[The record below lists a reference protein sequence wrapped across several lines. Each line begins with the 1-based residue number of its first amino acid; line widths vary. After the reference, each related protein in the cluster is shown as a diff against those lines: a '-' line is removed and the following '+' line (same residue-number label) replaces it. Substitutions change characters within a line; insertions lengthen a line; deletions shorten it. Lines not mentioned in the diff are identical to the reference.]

1 MFVLVILVTGND
13 EHQDCAVCNMG
24 LLYAS
29 ASLPS
34 MAFITYSSDT
44 VTSFMCSYYWWYH
57 TLCLYRQ
64 CSLITGWNINNVSIS
79 DSHVHPDTLL
89 HWLKKQVALYDSLHV
104 EDVTH
109 SFKNGLVLCAI
120 IHRYRPDLLDF
131 HALSAEDIAA
141 NNQLAFDTL
150 ERELGI
156 PPVSSSVL
164 CVIYGNF
171 LH

>member
-1 MFVLVILVTGND
+1 MSCICLPLWHLSLTAQILV
-13 EHQDCAVCNMG
+13 M
-24 LLYAS
+24 
-29 ASLPS
+29 SL
-34 MAFITYSSDT
+34 T
-44 VTSFMCSYYWWYH
+44 CSYCWWYH
-57 TLCLYRQ
+57 RQ
-64 CSLITGWNINNVSIS
+64 CSLITSWNLNNVYIS
-79 DSHVHPDTLL
+79 DSQVHPDTLL
-89 HWLKKQVALYDSLHV
+89 HWLKKQVALYDNLHV

-131 HALSAEDIAA
+131 HTLSAEDIAA

-156 PPVSSSVL
+156 PPVSSAVL

-171 LH
+171 LHWINGGRCWKVGIVLKCFAHILNKLYLHP